1 MKGGKGWNL
10 RNLGVYR
17 DPWRV
22 LSDVLDY
29 IQQIHNQSEINDIP
43 EEPIR
48 NLGLLLLLFEF
59 NNL

>member
-1 MKGGKGWNL
+1 MLKPKKFMSL
-10 RNLGVYR
+10 SRPL
-17 DPWRV
+17 RV